1 MNRKSYGSSRSPRSE
16 MEIQMET
23 HKFWTLRSMTQA
35 VRERVLKLAFP
46 DRSPLVVGSGADL
59 FVVCR
64 PDPENHPM
72 TYTRHHLGTL
82 GEEYAQLP
90 VPPLG
95 GDPGGRPLG
104 GGRGPADAGS
114 RGRRGQKALPGS
126 AQGAPGRT
134 RNASKLRA

>member
-90 VPPLG
+90 VPPWVG
-95 GDPGGRPLG
+95 IQGDDPW
-104 GGRGPADAGS
+104 AEAV
-114 RGRRGQKALPGS
+114 GQLMLAHEAEEAKKRFLEV
-126 AQGAPGRT
+126 
-134 RNASKLRA
+134 LR

>member
-1 MNRKSYGSSRSPRSE
+1 MDPLFL
-16 MEIQMET
+16 IAA
-23 HKFWTLRSMTQA
+23 A
-35 VRERVLKLAFP
+35 VGILARLLLAFP

-90 VPPLG
+90 VPPWVG
-95 GDPGGRPLG
+95 IQGDDPWAEAVGQLMLAHEAEEAKKRFLEVL
-104 GGRGPADAGS
+104 RERLEGPETPVS
-114 RGRRGQKALPGS
+114 
-126 AQGAPGRT
+126 
-134 RNASKLRA
+134 

>member
-1 MNRKSYGSSRSPRSE
+1 
-16 MEIQMET
+16 MELQMET

-46 DRSPLVVGSGADL
+46 DRSPLVVSSGADL

-72 TYTRHHLGTL
+72 TYTRRYLGTL

-90 VPPLG
+90 VPPWVG
-95 GDPGGRPLG
+95 IQGDDPWAEAVGQLMLAHEAEEAKKRFLEVL
-104 GGRGPADAGS
+104 RERLEGPETPVS
-114 RGRRGQKALPGS
+114 
-126 AQGAPGRT
+126 
-134 RNASKLRA
+134 